1 MSCLLKFAS
10 ACFSRAG
17 RDFPS
22 NSVTQII
29 SLRRPDHLTF
39 PPAEANLPTPIFEEF
54 RMNSGVSKKKLFI
67 SNLDFEV
74 TSEQLREI
82 FEEVGPCLSV
92 VVAAD
97 RETKRSKGFAFV
109 EMERE
114 EDANTA
120 ITTLNNRSV
129 NGRPM
134 KVCEDRGK
142 NGGQS
147 SSEGGEGPRKFE
159 PLPSIQRMQLFKR
172 RKKLDPFTDDPTKT
186 VDYRDVSMLS
196 KFVSERGR
204 ILSRRL
210 TGLSSYNQR
219 KVSKA
224 IKRAQALGLMAYT
237 TVQHN
242 R

>member
-1 MSCLLKFAS
+1 ME
-10 ACFSRAG
+10 
-17 RDFPS
+17 
-22 NSVTQII
+22 
-29 SLRRPDHLTF
+29 SL
-39 PPAEANLPTPIFEEF
+39 
-54 RMNSGVSKKKLFI
+54 MNSGAVGKKKLFI

-74 TSEQLREI
+74 TSDQLRAL
-82 FEEVGPCLSV
+82 FEEVGPSISV
-92 VVAAD
+92 VVASD

-114 EDANTA
+114 EDAKKA
-120 ITTLNNRSV
+120 IETLNNRSL

-142 NGGQS
+142 NAGPAS
-147 SSEGGEGPRKFE
+147 AGGEGQEGGARRFE

-172 RKKLDPFTDDPTKT
+172 RKKLDPFTEDPTKSI
-186 VDYRDVSMLS
+186 DYKDVTMLS

-210 TGLSSYNQR
+210 TGLTAYNQR

-224 IKRAQALGLMAYT
+224 IKRAQSLGLMAFT
-237 TVQHN
+237 SIQE
-242 R
+242 

>member
-1 MSCLLKFAS
+1 MESLM
-10 ACFSRAG
+10 
-17 RDFPS
+17 
-22 NSVTQII
+22 NSV
-29 SLRRPDHLTF
+29 
-39 PPAEANLPTPIFEEF
+39 
-54 RMNSGVSKKKLFI
+54 GKKKLFI

-74 TSEQLREI
+74 TSEQLRTL
-82 FEEVGPCLSV
+82 FEETGPCISV
-92 VVAAD
+92 VVASD

-114 EDANTA
+114 EDAKKA
-120 ITTLNNRSV
+120 IETLNNRAL

-142 NGGQS
+142 NAGPSSSSAEGGQ
-147 SSEGGEGPRKFE
+147 EGGGRKFE

-172 RKKLDPFTDDPTKT
+172 RKKLDPFTEDPTKSI
-186 VDYRDVSMLS
+186 DYKDVTMLS

-210 TGLSSYNQR
+210 TGLTAYNQR

-224 IKRAQALGLMAYT
+224 IKRAQSLGLMAYT
-237 TVQHN
+237 SIQSN
-242 R
+242 K

>member
-1 MSCLLKFAS
+1 
-10 ACFSRAG
+10 
-17 RDFPS
+17 
-22 NSVTQII
+22 
-29 SLRRPDHLTF
+29 
-39 PPAEANLPTPIFEEF
+39 
-54 RMNSGVSKKKLFI
+54 MNSAVGKKKLFI

-74 TSEQLREI
+74 TSEQLRGL
-82 FEEVGPCLSV
+82 FDEVGPAVSV
-92 VVAAD
+92 VVASD

-114 EDANTA
+114 EDAKKA
-120 ITTLNNRSV
+120 IETLNNRTV

-142 NGGQS
+142 NAGPATASGEGQ
-147 SSEGGEGPRKFE
+147 EGGRKFE

-172 RKKLDPFTDDPTKT
+172 RKKLDPFSEDPTKSI
-186 VDYRDVSMLS
+186 DYKDVVMLS

-210 TGLSSYNQR
+210 TGLTAYNQR

-224 IKRAQALGLMAYT
+224 IKRAQSLGLMAYT
-237 TVQHN
+237 SIQSN
-242 R
+242 K

>member
-1 MSCLLKFAS
+1 
-10 ACFSRAG
+10 
-17 RDFPS
+17 
-22 NSVTQII
+22 
-29 SLRRPDHLTF
+29 
-39 PPAEANLPTPIFEEF
+39 
-54 RMNSGVSKKKLFI
+54 MNSPVTKKKLFI

-74 TSEQLREI
+74 TSEQLSQL
-82 FEEVGPCLSV
+82 FEEIGATVSV
-92 VVAAD
+92 VVASD

-114 EDANTA
+114 EDARSA
-120 ITTLNNRSV
+120 IETLNNRAV

-142 NGGQS
+142 NAGPA
-147 SSEGGEGPRKFE
+147 SSEGGSSEGGRKFE

-172 RKKLDPFTDDPTKT
+172 RRKLDPFTEDPRKSI
-186 VDYRDVSMLS
+186 DYKDVAMLS

-210 TGLSSYNQR
+210 TGLTAYNQR

-224 IKRAQALGLMAYT
+224 IKRAQSLGLMAFT
-237 TVQHN
+237 SIQE
-242 R
+242 

>member
-1 MSCLLKFAS
+1 
-10 ACFSRAG
+10 
-17 RDFPS
+17 
-22 NSVTQII
+22 
-29 SLRRPDHLTF
+29 
-39 PPAEANLPTPIFEEF
+39 
-54 RMNSGVSKKKLFI
+54 MNSGVTKKKLFI

-74 TSEQLREI
+74 TSEQLRQL
-82 FEEVGPCLSV
+82 FDEVGATISV

-114 EDANTA
+114 QDAAKA
-120 ITTLNNRSV
+120 IETLNNRVV

-142 NGGQS
+142 NAGPS
-147 SSEGGEGPRKFE
+147 SSGAGAGEGGEGGRRFE
-159 PLPSIQRMQLFKR
+159 ILPSIQRMQLFKR
-172 RKKLDPFTDDPTKT
+172 RKKLDPFTEDPTKS
-186 VDYRDVSMLS
+186 VDYKDVTMLS

-210 TGLSSYNQR
+210 TGLSAYNQR
-219 KVSKA
+219 KVAKA

-237 TVQHN
+237 SIQGE

>member
-1 MSCLLKFAS
+1 
-10 ACFSRAG
+10 
-17 RDFPS
+17 
-22 NSVTQII
+22 
-29 SLRRPDHLTF
+29 
-39 PPAEANLPTPIFEEF
+39 
-54 RMNSGVSKKKLFI
+54 MNSPVTKKKLFI

-74 TSEQLREI
+74 TSEQLSQL
-82 FEEVGPCLSV
+82 FEEIGATVSV
-92 VVAAD
+92 VVASD

-114 EDANTA
+114 EDARSA
-120 ITTLNNRSV
+120 IETLNTRAV

-142 NGGQS
+142 NAGPS
-147 SSEGGEGPRKFE
+147 SSEGGASEGGRKFE

-172 RKKLDPFTDDPTKT
+172 RRKLDPFTEDPRRSI
-186 VDYRDVSMLS
+186 DYKDVAMLS

-210 TGLSSYNQR
+210 TGLTAYNQR

-224 IKRAQALGLMAYT
+224 IKRAQSLGLMAFT
-237 TVQHN
+237 SIQE
-242 R
+242 

>member
-1 MSCLLKFAS
+1 
-10 ACFSRAG
+10 
-17 RDFPS
+17 
-22 NSVTQII
+22 
-29 SLRRPDHLTF
+29 
-39 PPAEANLPTPIFEEF
+39 
-54 RMNSGVSKKKLFI
+54 MNSGAVAKKKLFI

-74 TSEQLREI
+74 TSDQLRSL
-82 FEEVGPCLSV
+82 FEEVGPSISV
-92 VVAAD
+92 VVATD

-114 EDANTA
+114 EDAKKA
-120 ITTLNNRSV
+120 IETLNNRAL

-142 NGGQS
+142 NAGPS
-147 SSEGGEGPRKFE
+147 SAGGEGQESGGRKFE

-172 RKKLDPFTDDPTKT
+172 RKKLDPFTEDPTKSI
-186 VDYRDVSMLS
+186 DYKDVSMLS

-210 TGLSSYNQR
+210 TGLTAYNQR

-224 IKRAQALGLMAYT
+224 IKRAQSLGLMAYT
-237 TVQHN
+237 SIQSN
-242 R
+242 KS

>member
-1 MSCLLKFAS
+1 
-10 ACFSRAG
+10 
-17 RDFPS
+17 
-22 NSVTQII
+22 
-29 SLRRPDHLTF
+29 
-39 PPAEANLPTPIFEEF
+39 
-54 RMNSGVSKKKLFI
+54 MNSPVTKKKLFI

-74 TSEQLREI
+74 TSEQLSQL
-82 FEEVGPCLSV
+82 FEEIGATVSV
-92 VVAAD
+92 VVASD

-114 EDANTA
+114 EDARSA
-120 ITTLNNRSV
+120 IETLNNRAV

-142 NGGQS
+142 NAGPS
-147 SSEGGEGPRKFE
+147 SSEGGSSEGGRKFE

-172 RKKLDPFTDDPTKT
+172 RRKLDPFTEDPRRSI
-186 VDYRDVSMLS
+186 DYKDVAMLS

-210 TGLSSYNQR
+210 TGLTAYNQR

-224 IKRAQALGLMAYT
+224 IKRAQSLGLMAFT
-237 TVQHN
+237 SIQE
-242 R
+242 

>member
-1 MSCLLKFAS
+1 
-10 ACFSRAG
+10 
-17 RDFPS
+17 
-22 NSVTQII
+22 
-29 SLRRPDHLTF
+29 
-39 PPAEANLPTPIFEEF
+39 
-54 RMNSGVSKKKLFI
+54 MNSAVGKKKLFI

-74 TSEQLREI
+74 TSDQLRAL
-82 FEEVGPCLSV
+82 FEEMGPCISV
-92 VVAAD
+92 VVASD

-114 EDANTA
+114 ADAKNA
-120 ITTLNNRSV
+120 IETLNNRTV

-142 NGGQS
+142 NSGPGGSGEPQ
-147 SSEGGEGPRKFE
+147 EGGRRFE

-172 RKKLDPFTDDPTKT
+172 RKKLDPFTEDPRKT
-186 VDYRDVSMLS
+186 IDYKDVIMLS

-210 TGLSSYNQR
+210 TGLTAYNQR

-224 IKRAQALGLMAYT
+224 IKRAQSLGLMAFT
-237 TVQHN
+237 SIQTN
-242 R
+242 K